1 MKIFHRVNRISFLEQ
16 IYTSHDGIETDVMYD
31 SNMRLVLCH
40 DHDQRDNPEND
51 TFQDLIDFKAP
62 LRIILDIKVAGV
74 GDTPKA
80 IANDIYIAI
89 KGSKHI
95 WDLCSFNR
103 ICVEKLLDVNNGIHK
118 VGLITCGVDA
128 NLNADFISIDG
139 EIVDADL
146 IKEFKARGLKVY
158 IWGIKKIPRLQ
169 ADAYIISNS
178 GRLGSSGL
186 PNISQSIQTV

>member
-1 MKIFHRVNRISFLEQ
+1 MKICHRVNRISFLEQ
-16 IYTSHDGIETDVMYD
+16 LYSKYDGVETDVMYD

-74 GDTPKA
+74 GDTPKT

-118 VGLITCGVDA
+118 VGLITCSVDA
-128 NLNADFISIDG
+128 ILNADFISIDR

-146 IKEFKARGLKVY
+146 IKEFKSRGLKVY
-158 IWGIKKIPRLQ
+158 IWGIKETPKLH

-186 PNISQSIQTV
+186 PNISQSIQPV

>member
-1 MKIFHRVNRISFLEQ
+1 MKICHRVNRISFLEQ
-16 IYTSHDGIETDVMYD
+16 IYSKYDGVETDVMYD

-40 DHDQRDNPEND
+40 DHDQRDSLEND
-51 TFQDLIDFKAP
+51 TFQDLIDFKTP
-62 LRIILDIKVAGV
+62 LRIILDIKVKGN
-74 GDTPKA
+74 GKTPIA
-80 IANDIYIAI
+80 IAEDIYKYI

-95 WDLCSFNR
+95 WDLCSFNQVCVDKL
-103 ICVEKLLDVNNGIHK
+103 ICMNKGIHK
-118 VGLITCGVDA
+118 IGLITCGVDA
-128 NLNADFISIDG
+128 KLYADFISIDG

-146 IKEFKARGLKVY
+146 INEFKAHGLKVY
-158 IWGIKKIPRLQ
+158 IWGIKEIPNLH

>member
-1 MKIFHRVNRISFLEQ
+1 MKICHRVNRISFLEQ
-16 IYTSHDGIETDVMYD
+16 LYSKYDGVETDVMYD

-62 LRIILDIKVAGV
+62 LRIILAIKVAGV
-74 GDTPKA
+74 GDTPKT

-118 VGLITCGVDA
+118 VGLITCSVDA
-128 NLNADFISIDG
+128 ILNADFISIDR

-146 IKEFKARGLKVY
+146 IKEFKSRGLKVY
-158 IWGIKKIPRLQ
+158 IWGIKETPKLH

-186 PNISQSIQTV
+186 PNISQSIQPV